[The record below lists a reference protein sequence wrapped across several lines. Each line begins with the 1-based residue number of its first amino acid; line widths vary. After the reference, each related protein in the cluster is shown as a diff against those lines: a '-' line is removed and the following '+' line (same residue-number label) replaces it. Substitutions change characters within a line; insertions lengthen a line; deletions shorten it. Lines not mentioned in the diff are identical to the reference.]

1 MAGARRIALVT
12 GGGRGLGREIALA
25 LAREG
30 LDVAVG
36 ARNRAQIEETAASV
50 RLAGVRGLPVSLDVA
65 DPESIAR
72 AVGDTIAKLGPVDVL
87 VNSAGIAESAPLLRT
102 DPELWDR
109 HMTVNARGPYL
120 LTRALL
126 GGMLERRWGRVVNV
140 ASLAGLYGAPYVT
153 AYTASKHALVG
164 FTRALA
170 TEVAGRGVTVNALC
184 PGYAATDLVWNAA
197 RNIEKKTGKSF
208 DEAVDAMAKM
218 NPGGRLIDPA
228 EIAHAAVRLL
238 HDDAM
243 NGQTIVLDGT
253 GRAP

>member
-1 MAGARRIALVT
+1 
-12 GGGRGLGREIALA
+12 
-25 LAREG
+25 
-30 LDVAVG
+30 
-36 ARNRAQIEETAASV
+36 
-50 RLAGVRGLPVSLDVA
+50 
-65 DPESIAR
+65 
-72 AVGDTIAKLGPVDVL
+72 
-87 VNSAGIAESAPLLRT
+87 
-102 DPELWDR
+102 
-109 HMTVNARGPYL
+109 
-120 LTRALL
+120 
-126 GGMLERRWGRVVNV
+126 
-140 ASLAGLYGAPYVT
+140 VT